1 MKKSI
6 IAAIGGAI
14 VGAGVAY
21 IFVKKKYNII
31 IDELSDQVNDFIVP
45 VPEEVA
51 EDNIVVVDSD
61 MDKKIKPPSYD
72 TSYNNVV
79 EKTGYNDMFKEK
91 EKPASKKS
99 GGRKKKVADIEYID
113 PVTFG
118 DDKDYDT
125 LTFTY
130 YADGVVANEDNEEIA
145 DYEIISLLGENFEDH
160 FGEYEQD
167 SVNVKN
173 NKTKTYY
180 EVLKDDRCYSEV
192 AE

>member
-14 VGAGVAY
+14 IGAGVAY
-21 IFVKKKYNII
+21 IFVKKKYNVI

-45 VPEEVA
+45 VPEEVT

-79 EKTGYNDMFKEK
+79 EKTGYNDMFKDK

-167 SVNVKN
+167 SVNIKN

>member
-6 IAAIGGAI
+6 IAAISGAI
-14 VGAGVAY
+14 VGAGIAY
-21 IFVKKKYNII
+21 IFVKKKYNVI

-45 VPEEVA
+45 VPEEVT

-79 EKTGYNDMFKEK
+79 EKTGYNDMFKDK

-99 GGRKKKVADIEYID
+99 GGRKKKVTDIEYID

-145 DYEIISLLGENFEDH
+145 DYEIISLIGENFEDH

-167 SVNVKN
+167 SVNIKN

>member
-45 VPEEVA
+45 VPEEVT
-51 EDNIVVVDSD
+51 EDNIVIVDSD
-61 MDKKIKPPSYD
+61 MDKKIKSPSYD
-72 TSYNNVV
+72 TSYNNEV
-79 EKTGYNDMFKEK
+79 EKTGYNEMFKEK
-91 EKPASKKS
+91 EKPVPKKS
-99 GGRKKKVADIEYID
+99 SGRKKKVADIEYID

-145 DYEIISLLGENFEDH
+145 DYEIAFLIGENFEDH

-167 SVNVKN
+167 SVNIKN

>member
-21 IFVKKKYNII
+21 IFVKKKYNVI
-31 IDELSDQVNDFIVP
+31 IDELSDQVNGFIVP
-45 VPEEVA
+45 VPEEVT

-72 TSYNNVV
+72 TSYNNMV
-79 EKTGYNDMFKEK
+79 EKTGYNDMFKDK

>member
-31 IDELSDQVNDFIVP
+31 IDELSNQVNDFIVP
-45 VPEEVA
+45 VPEEVT

-61 MDKKIKPPSYD
+61 MDKKIKLPSYD
-72 TSYNNVV
+72 TSYINEV
-79 EKTGYNDMFKEK
+79 EKTGYNEMFKEK

-145 DYEIISLLGENFEDH
+145 DYEIVSLLGENFEDH

-192 AE
+192 VE

>member
-21 IFVKKKYNII
+21 IFVKKKYSIV

-45 VPEEVA
+45 VPEEVT

-79 EKTGYNDMFKEK
+79 EKTGYNDMFKDK

-99 GGRKKKVADIEYID
+99 GERKKKVADIEYID

>member
-21 IFVKKKYNII
+21 IFVKKKYNTI
-31 IDELSDQVNDFIVP
+31 IDELSNQVNDFIVP
-45 VPEEVA
+45 VPEEVT

-79 EKTGYNDMFKEK
+79 EKTGYNDMFKDK